1 MVVDRYLRFDVRRP
15 PDGRPLLWPVRVWK
29 VLYPT
34 KRVLRLNLFQEA
46 LLGLA
51 RARCQD
57 SSEMA
62 KLLGLDR
69 ELVAFIT
76 ATQLIPN
83 GWMTTLGTL
92 TPQGERVLEEA
103 QDASEEV
110 RMGYAYQDAISGNWF
125 PRFTEELP
133 EIEAKRI
140 DDGYPIF
147 LRDLDSGKEDRPF
160 RLNHLQHL
168 QHTVLDMGA
177 LFDAFKRYRTDHDH
191 AKQRDDELPT
201 PVRIESLSF
210 VEDSAQPM
218 WLWTWIFPDKAG
230 PQPWLIA
237 DPFGLQQAASWL
249 RKPLQEVL
257 PRNDGAA
264 RYIAGVVGETRSN
277 ELSAEEWLRSLES
290 QTDLALLADYS
301 WSRNVPLVEGFLASV
316 LRRRSLL
323 AGQERS
329 WQEDVTSL
337 LIETHNLAESVLQ
350 WLLKA
355 YPPDIRRLPHWKD
368 QRDWKDGEAQYYLR
382 FFNLSCL
389 TDDVIKR
396 LSTQRLDQVRTAAK
410 LGSSSLKALVFAG
423 LLGTVDQVG
432 HPFLNLSDDE
442 LRLSRLLDMADARN
456 KKAGHSGGERIDREE
471 AMEYADFVIEW
482 VQIYEGW
489 YGNGKAQ

>member
-1 MVVDRYLRFDVRRP
+1 MVADRYLRFDVRRP
-15 PDGRPLLWPVRVWK
+15 PGGRPLLWPVRVWK

-34 KRVLRLNLFQEA
+34 KRVLKLNLFQQA
-46 LLGLA
+46 ILGLA

-62 KLLGLDR
+62 QLLGLDR
-69 ELVAFIT
+69 ELVAFII

-83 GWMTTLGTL
+83 GWMTTLGAV

-110 RMGYAYQDAISGNWF
+110 RMGYAYQDAITGNWL

-140 DDGYPIF
+140 DERGYPIF
-147 LRDLDSGKEDRPF
+147 LRDLDSGKVDRPF
-160 RLNHLQHL
+160 RLSHFRESA
-168 QHTVLDMGA
+168 LDMGA
-177 LFDAFKRYRTDHDH
+177 LFDAFERYRTDHDH

-201 PVRIESLSF
+201 RVRIESLSF

-218 WLWTWIFPDKAG
+218 WLWTWIFPDEAG
-230 PQPWLIA
+230 PQPWLVA

-257 PRNDGAA
+257 PRNNGLA
-264 RYIAGVVGETRSN
+264 RYIADAVVETRSN
-277 ELSAEEWLRSLES
+277 DLSAEEWLRSLEN
-290 QTDLALLADYS
+290 QIDLTLLAEYS
-301 WSRNVPLVEGFLASV
+301 WSRKVPLVEGFLASV
-316 LRRRSLL
+316 LRRRASI

-355 YPPDIRRLPHWKD
+355 YPADIRRLPHWKD
-368 QRDWKDGEAQYYLR
+368 QRDWKDGEARYYLQ

-389 TDDVIKR
+389 TDDVIRR
-396 LSTQRLDQVRTAAK
+396 LSEQRLDQVRTAAK
-410 LGSSSLKALVFAG
+410 RGSSSLKALLFAG
-423 LLGTVDQVG
+423 LLGTVDQVD
-432 HPFLNLSDDE
+432 HPFLKLSADE
-442 LRLSRLLDMADARN
+442 LRLSRLLDIADARN
-456 KKAGHSGGERIDREE
+456 KKAGHSGIERIDREG

-482 VQIYEGW
+482 VQIFKEW
-489 YGNGKAQ
+489 Y